1 MGLYFKNISLHGW
14 VASSKFRQNSLFPS
28 IGPKYLCDLIH
39 GPICTG
45 PLTMEVYIRPKGCL
59 RFSICHDVQRK
70 GRISTIAHDAK
81 MGLRA
86 STSPRPPFLSIL
98 TGLLLLGP
106 ETSNA
111 RSIINTITPP
121 ADFQA
126 NPKVGPG
133 GTRFKDYP
141 HFRIN
146 KAPSDAIAD
155 AGSKMLE
162 SAYTCFVTNLGWRST
177 GLSFRQENDDG
188 PFYKVNVYRVDDLPG
203 AAANTG
209 TDQTAGLSFLNVVTK
224 YMTEPSITVHEFG
237 HALTYAAHY
246 WIDQGR
252 TGAWWETV
260 AQFVADTYITSPE
273 CESARKAYSQPEGPT
288 MIDIKKEIGDSF
300 QVIVDGTKNSGNY
313 YQAWPF
319 LTYMFNN
326 PDGYA
331 GLGHGSFPGVWTKY
345 KRNSNE
351 TPLHVLERRI
361 SPGTRIQTVVGRYWA
376 RMAYVDIG
384 HKKARDQFTS
394 QRKSLNYANV
404 DSVGGGRYKVKA
416 ARQPRY
422 MGAFIFPLKGSGTFG
437 VNVTTTGLFTAT
449 LAVRAA
455 DGTVKYVDLEKGR
468 GEATVSSGGV

>member
-39 GPICTG
+39 GPICSG

-111 RSIINTITPP
+111 RSIINAVTPP

-141 HFRIN
+141 QNHIYN
-146 KAPSDAIAD
+146 APSDAIAD

-177 GLSFRQENDDG
+177 GLSFRQENDAG
-188 PFYKVNVYRVDDLPG
+188 PFYKVSVYRVDDLPG
-203 AAANTG
+203 VVVFLG
-209 TDQTAGLSFLNVVTK
+209 FVLLAGLFFFFVVFLFLLVLF
-224 YMTEPSITVHEFG
+224 ITVLLFC
-237 HALTYAAHY
+237 
-246 WIDQGR
+246 
-252 TGAWWETV
+252 
-260 AQFVADTYITSPE
+260 FV
-273 CESARKAYSQPEGPT
+273 
-288 MIDIKKEIGDSF
+288 
-300 QVIVDGTKNSGNY
+300 
-313 YQAWPF
+313 
-319 LTYMFNN
+319 L
-326 PDGYA
+326 
-331 GLGHGSFPGVWTKY
+331 
-345 KRNSNE
+345 
-351 TPLHVLERRI
+351 
-361 SPGTRIQTVVGRYWA
+361 
-376 RMAYVDIG
+376 
-384 HKKARDQFTS
+384 
-394 QRKSLNYANV
+394 
-404 DSVGGGRYKVKA
+404 
-416 ARQPRY
+416 
-422 MGAFIFPLKGSGTFG
+422 
-437 VNVTTTGLFTAT
+437 LF
-449 LAVRAA
+449 
-455 DGTVKYVDLEKGR
+455 
-468 GEATVSSGGV
+468 